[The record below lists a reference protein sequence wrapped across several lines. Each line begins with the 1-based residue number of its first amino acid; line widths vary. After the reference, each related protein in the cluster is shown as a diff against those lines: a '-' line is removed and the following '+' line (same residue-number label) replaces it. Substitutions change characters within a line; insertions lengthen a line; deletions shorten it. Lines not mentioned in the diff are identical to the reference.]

1 MNLSPVV
8 IAIPMYFILMGIELL
23 VLRFQKNPSYRLN
36 DAITN
41 INCGVVSQVT
51 GVFLKVLSIGI
62 YTFLFEKLALF
73 SIPNNIWTFLLLF
86 FLYDFCYYWAHRL
99 SHEINLFWGGHV
111 VHHSSEEYNLSVA
124 LRQSSTQ
131 TIWTFMFYLPLAVI
145 GFDPI
150 SLVLVSG
157 INLLY
162 QFWIHTEAIDR
173 MGFLEKFMNTPSHH
187 RVHHGRNPKYIDK
200 NHGGTFII
208 FDKWFGTFQ
217 EEEERPTYGITTPVN
232 SWNPVWVNLA
242 HYATMKEELKV
253 IPKFSDKVKYLFNK
267 PGWLPEYL
275 GGYRTVKEVPK
286 DFKKFDTTVP
296 APLNYY
302 VFFQYVLLLG
312 LTAFFLFNVSSFY
325 AWAKLGVSVLIIWTT
340 VSFSGIFEQNRWF
353 QFQEI
358 VRIAVF
364 GVGIWWISKGMLS
377 GPFPIL
383 LSVLISSV
391 SYIWLAFN
399 FDTIRHFQSNI
410 KKTGIHAT
418 KTV

>member
-23 VLRFQKNPSYRLN
+23 VLRLRKNPSYRLN

-51 GVFLKVLSIGI
+51 GVFLKILSIGI
-62 YTFLFEKLALF
+62 YTFLFEKFALF

-131 TIWTFMFYLPLAVI
+131 TIWTFMFYLPLAII

-200 NHGGTFII
+200 NHGGTFIL

-242 HYATMKEELKV
+242 HYVTMKDELKM
-253 IPKFSDKVKYLFNK
+253 IPKVSDKFKYIFSK

-275 GGYRTVKEVPK
+275 GGYRAVKEVPK
-286 DFKKFDTTVP
+286 DFRKFDTTVP
-296 APLNYY
+296 GPLNLY

-312 LTAFFLFNVSSFY
+312 LTAFFLFNVASFD
-325 AWAKLGVSVLIIWTT
+325 AWSKVGVSFLIIWTT

-353 QFQEI
+353 QYQEI
-358 VRIAVF
+358 IRIAVF
-364 GVGIWWISKGMLS
+364 GATVWWISKDL
-377 GPFPIL
+377 
-383 LSVLISSV
+383 
-391 SYIWLAFN
+391 LAFPFAVVLPTFLSLTSYLWLGIN
-399 FDTIRHFQSNI
+399 YQTIKQFQSNI
-410 KKTGIHAT
+410 HRQNVHST
-418 KTV
+418 KTT

>member
-23 VLRFQKNPSYRLN
+23 VLRFQKNPTYRLN

-41 INCGVVSQVT
+41 INLGVVSQVS
-51 GVFLKVLSIGI
+51 GVFLKALSIGI
-62 YTFLFEKLALF
+62 YTFFFEKFGLF
-73 SIPNNIWTFLLLF
+73 QIPNKVWTFFILF
-86 FLYDFCYYWAHRL
+86 FLYDLCYYWAHRL

-145 GFDPI
+145 GFDPVM
-150 SLVLVSG
+150 LVLVSG

-217 EEEERPTYGITTPVN
+217 EEEERPTYGITTPVQ
-232 SWNPVWVNLA
+232 SWNPVWVNIS
-242 HYATMKEELKV
+242 HYATMKKELGMISGIK
-253 IPKFSDKVKYLFNK
+253 DKMKYLFNK

-275 GGYRTVKEVPK
+275 GGYRPVKDVGP
-286 DFKKFDTTVP
+286 DYKKFDTTVP
-296 APLNYY
+296 LPLNYY
-302 VFFQYVLLLG
+302 VFFQYVVLMG
-312 LTAFFLFNVSSFY
+312 LTAFFLFN
-325 AWAKLGVSVLIIWTT
+325 LGKFNWMTKVGLSTLIVWST
-340 VSFSGIFEQNRWF
+340 VSFSGIFEQKKWYHV
-353 QFQEI
+353 QE
-358 VRIAVF
+358 VLRVAVF
-364 GVGIWWISKGMLS
+364 VLANWFVLKELASENIS
-377 GPFPIL
+377 IVL
-383 LSVLISSV
+383 LSIYAALSYFWLWFNYGTVKNFQKSV
-391 SYIWLAFN
+391 NQTPQNA
-399 FDTIRHFQSNI
+399 
-410 KKTGIHAT
+410 
-418 KTV
+418 

>member
-8 IAIPMYFILMGIELL
+8 IAIPMYFILMGVELL
-23 VLRFQKNPSYRLN
+23 VLRFQRNPSYRLN

-62 YTFLFEKLALF
+62 YTFLFERLAFF

-131 TIWTFMFYLPLAVI
+131 TIWTFMFYLPLAII

-242 HYATMKEELKV
+242 HYATMKEELKM
-253 IPKFSDKVKYLFNK
+253 IPRLSDRVKYLFNK

-275 GGYRTVKEVPK
+275 GGYRVVKEVPK

-312 LTAFFLFNVSSFY
+312 LTAFFLFNVSAFD

-353 QFQEI
+353 QYQEI
-358 VRIAVF
+358 LRISVF
-364 GVGIWWISKGMLS
+364 AAAIWWISKDML
-377 GPFPIL
+377 PFSPSIALPIL
-383 LSVLISSV
+383 ISIS
-391 SYIWLAFN
+391 SYIWLGAN
-399 FDTIRHFQSNI
+399 FGTIKQFQSNI
-410 KKTGIHAT
+410 QKPNIHAA

>member
-23 VLRFQKNPSYRLN
+23 VLRFQKNPTYRLN

-41 INCGVVSQVT
+41 INLGVVSQVS

-62 YTFLFEKLALF
+62 YTFFFETFGLFQ
-73 SIPNNIWTFLLLF
+73 IPNNVWTFFILF
-86 FLYDFCYYWAHRL
+86 FLYDLCYYWAHRL

-145 GFDPI
+145 GFDPVM
-150 SLVLVSG
+150 LVLVSG

-217 EEEERPTYGITTPVN
+217 EEEEKPTYGITTPVQ
-232 SWNPVWVNLA
+232 SWNPVWVNIS
-242 HYATMKEELKV
+242 HYATMKNELRM
-253 IPKFSDKVKYLFNK
+253 IPNIKDKLRYLVNK

-275 GGYRTVKEVPK
+275 GGYRPVKEVEP
-286 DFKKFDTTVP
+286 DYQKFDTTVP
-296 APLNYY
+296 LALNYY
-302 VFFQYVLLLG
+302 VFFQYVVLMG
-312 LTAFFLFNVSSFY
+312 LTAFFLFN
-325 AWAKLGVSVLIIWTT
+325 LGKFDWLTKVGLSVLIIWST
-340 VSFSGIFEQNRWF
+340 VSFSGIFEQKKWYHV
-353 QFQEI
+353 QEI
-358 VRIAVF
+358 LRVAVF
-364 GVGIWWISKGMLS
+364 VIANWFILKELAPERISLVFLS
-377 GPFPIL
+377 IYVA
-383 LSVLISSV
+383 LSYFWLWFNYGTVKNFQKSV
-391 SYIWLAFN
+391 N
-399 FDTIRHFQSNI
+399 QTPQN
-410 KKTGIHAT
+410 
-418 KTV
+418 V

>member
-23 VLRFQKNPSYRLN
+23 VLRFQKSPTYRLN

-41 INCGVVSQVT
+41 INLGVVSQVS

-62 YTFLFEKLALF
+62 YTFFFEKFGLFE
-73 SIPNNIWTFLLLF
+73 IPNNVWTFFILF
-86 FLYDFCYYWAHRL
+86 FLYDLCYYWAHRL

-131 TIWTFMFYLPLAVI
+131 TIWTFMFYLPLAII
-145 GFDPI
+145 GFDPVM
-150 SLVLVSG
+150 LVLVSG

-217 EEEERPTYGITTPVN
+217 EEEERPTYGITTPVR
-232 SWNPVWVNLA
+232 SWNPVWVNIS
-242 HYATMKEELKV
+242 HYATMKEELKM
-253 IPKFSDKVKYLFNK
+253 IPNLKDKVRYLFNK

-275 GGYRTVKEVPK
+275 GGYRTVKDVGP
-286 DFKKFDTTVP
+286 DYKKFDTTVP
-296 APLNYY
+296 LPLNYY
-302 VFFQYVLLLG
+302 VFFQYVVLMG
-312 LTAFFLFNVSSFY
+312 LTAFFLFN
-325 AWAKLGVSVLIIWTT
+325 LGKFDWMVKVGLSVLIIWST
-340 VSFSGIFEQNRWF
+340 VSFSGIFEQKKWYHV
-353 QFQEI
+353 QEI
-358 VRIAVF
+358 LRVAVF
-364 GVGIWWISKGMLS
+364 VLANWFILRELASDNISMV
-377 GPFPIL
+377 L
-383 LSVLISSV
+383 LSIFAAV
-391 SYIWLAFN
+391 SYFWLWFN
-399 FDTIRHFQSNI
+399 YGTVKNFQKSVNQ
-410 KKTGIHAT
+410 TPQNA
-418 KTV
+418 

>member
-23 VLRFQKNPSYRLN
+23 VLRFQKSPTYRLN

-41 INCGVVSQVT
+41 INLGVVSQVS

-62 YTFLFEKLALF
+62 YTFFFEKFGLFE
-73 SIPNNIWTFLLLF
+73 IPNNVWTFFILF
-86 FLYDFCYYWAHRL
+86 FLYDLCYYWAHRL

-131 TIWTFMFYLPLAVI
+131 TIWTFMFYLPLAII
-145 GFDPI
+145 GFDPVM
-150 SLVLVSG
+150 LVLVSG

-217 EEEERPTYGITTPVN
+217 EEEERPTYGITTPVR
-232 SWNPVWVNLA
+232 SWNPVWVNIS
-242 HYATMKEELKV
+242 HYATMKEELKM
-253 IPKFSDKVKYLFNK
+253 IPNLKDKVRYLFNK

-275 GGYRTVKEVPK
+275 GGYRTVKDVGP
-286 DFKKFDTTVP
+286 DYKKFDTTVP
-296 APLNYY
+296 LPLNYY
-302 VFFQYVLLLG
+302 VFFQYVVLMG
-312 LTAFFLFNVSSFY
+312 LTAFFLFN
-325 AWAKLGVSVLIIWTT
+325 LGKFDWMVKVGLSVLIVWST
-340 VSFSGIFEQNRWF
+340 VSFSGIFEQKKWYHV
-353 QFQEI
+353 QEI
-358 VRIAVF
+358 LRVAVF
-364 GVGIWWISKGMLS
+364 VLANWFILRELASDNISMV
-377 GPFPIL
+377 L
-383 LSVLISSV
+383 LSIFAAV
-391 SYIWLAFN
+391 SYFWLWFN
-399 FDTIRHFQSNI
+399 YGTVKNFQKSVNQ
-410 KKTGIHAT
+410 TPQNA
-418 KTV
+418 

>member
-23 VLRFQKNPSYRLN
+23 VLRFQKNPTYRLN

-41 INCGVVSQVT
+41 INLGVVSQVS

-62 YTFLFEKLALF
+62 YTFFFEKFGLF
-73 SIPNNIWTFLLLF
+73 QIPNNVWTFFMLF
-86 FLYDFCYYWAHRL
+86 FLYDLCYYWAHRL

-145 GFDPI
+145 GFDPVM
-150 SLVLVSG
+150 LVLVSG

-217 EEEERPTYGITTPVN
+217 EEEERPTYGITTPVQ
-232 SWNPVWVNLA
+232 SWNPVWVNIS
-242 HYATMKEELKV
+242 HYATMKKELEM
-253 IPKFSDKVKYLFNK
+253 IPNLKDKARYLFNK

-275 GGYRTVKEVPK
+275 GGYRPVKDVGP
-286 DFKKFDTTVP
+286 DYKKFDTTVP
-296 APLNYY
+296 LALNYY
-302 VFFQYVLLLG
+302 VFFQYVVLMG
-312 LTAFFLFNVSSFY
+312 LTAFFLFN
-325 AWAKLGVSVLIIWTT
+325 LGKFDWMTKVGLSTLIVWST
-340 VSFSGIFEQNRWF
+340 VSFSGIFEQKRWYHVQEVLRVAVIVMANWFVLKAPAPENIIIAFLSIYAALSYFWLWFNYGTVKSF
-353 QFQEI
+353 Q
-358 VRIAVF
+358 
-364 GVGIWWISKGMLS
+364 K
-377 GPFPIL
+377 
-383 LSVLISSV
+383 SVNQTPQN
-391 SYIWLAFN
+391 A
-399 FDTIRHFQSNI
+399 
-410 KKTGIHAT
+410 
-418 KTV
+418 

>member
-8 IAIPMYFILMGIELL
+8 IAIPVYFLLMAIEII

-41 INCGVVSQVT
+41 INCGVVSQVS
-51 GVFLKVLSIGI
+51 GVFLKVLSIGL
-62 YTFLFEKLALF
+62 YTLVYEKLALF
-73 SIPNNIWTFLLLF
+73 TIPNSIWFLLLLF
-86 FLYDFCYYWAHRL
+86 FLYDFCYYWAHRM

-131 TIWTFMFYLPLAVI
+131 TIWTFFFYLPLAVL

-157 INLLY
+157 LNLLY
-162 QFWIHTEAIDR
+162 QFWIHTESIGK

-232 SWNPVWVNLA
+232 SWNPVWVNIA
-242 HYATMKEELKV
+242 HYANMKAEIKNIRGLK
-253 IPKFSDKVKYLFNK
+253 DKVRYLFNK

-275 GGYRTVKEVPK
+275 GGQREVKPVEDTYR
-286 DFKKFDTTVP
+286 KFDTTVP
-296 APLNYY
+296 NPLNYY
-302 VFFQYVLLLG
+302 VFFQYVVLMV
-312 LTAFFLFNVSSFY
+312 LTAFFLFNLPDFDLIT
-325 AWAKLGVSVLIIWTT
+325 KLAMSLMIIWST
-340 VSFSGIFEQNRWF
+340 VSFSGIFEQSRWYHV
-353 QFQEI
+353 QEAS
-358 VRIAVF
+358 RILAFSVLLHF
-364 GVGIWWISKGMLS
+364 LTADMIDEGTRNLLFLLFASCSYLWLYLNVGI
-377 GPFPIL
+377 
-383 LSVLISSV
+383 V
-391 SYIWLAFN
+391 
-399 FDTIRHFQSNI
+399 
-410 KKTGIHAT
+410 KKFRQAIHKSTQNA
-418 KTV
+418 